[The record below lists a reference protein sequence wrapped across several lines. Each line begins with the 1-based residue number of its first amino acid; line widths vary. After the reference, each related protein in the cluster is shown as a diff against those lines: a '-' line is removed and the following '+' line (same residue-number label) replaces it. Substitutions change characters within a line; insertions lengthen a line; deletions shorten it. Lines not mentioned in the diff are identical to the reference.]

1 MLEMLLNK
9 ADVDRVFSFNKA
21 QWTQAAPQMIATGWN
36 VRVYEHESGVQII
49 GYDPSTG
56 VGLSIMPMFR
66 DETSLPD
73 MVVVE
78 NYLPI
83 GTLPPTTDATRQEME
98 LIAQKEIGAAYLL
111 RLKHEIKDDLEVF
124 EFLITEL

>member
-21 QWTQAAPQMIATGWN
+21 QWTQAAPQMIAPGWN
-36 VRVYEHESGVQII
+36 VRVYGHESGLQII

>member
-21 QWTQAAPQMIATGWN
+21 QWTQAAPQMIAPGWN
-36 VRVYEHESGVQII
+36 VRVYGHESGLQII

-124 EFLITEL
+124 EF

>member
-21 QWTQAAPQMIATGWN
+21 QWTQAAPQMIAPGWN
-36 VRVYEHESGVQII
+36 VRVYEHESGAQII

-56 VGLSIMPMFR
+56 VGLSVMPTFR

-73 MVVVE
+73 MVIVG

-83 GTLPPTTDATRQEME
+83 GTLPPTTDETRHEME
-98 LIAQKEIGAAYLL
+98 LIAQKEIGAAYSL
-111 RLKHEIKDDLEVF
+111 RLNHVIKDNLEVF

>member
-9 ADVDRVFSFNKA
+9 ADVDRVFSFNKV
-21 QWTQAAPQMIATGWN
+21 QWTQAAPQMIAPGWN
-36 VRVYEHESGVQII
+36 VRVYDHELGAQII

-56 VGLSIMPMFR
+56 VGLSVMPIFR
-66 DETSLPD
+66 DETSLPY
-73 MVVVE
+73 MVVVG

-83 GTLPPTTDATRQEME
+83 GTLPPTTNETRQAME
-98 LIAQKEIGAAYLL
+98 LIAQQEIGAAYSLW
-111 RLKHEIKDDLEVF
+111 LKHEIKDNLEVF

>member
-1 MLEMLLNK
+1 
-9 ADVDRVFSFNKA
+9 
-21 QWTQAAPQMIATGWN
+21 
-36 VRVYEHESGVQII
+36 
-49 GYDPSTG
+49 
-56 VGLSIMPMFR
+56 
-66 DETSLPD
+66 

>member
-1 MLEMLLNK
+1 MDSSRA
-9 ADVDRVFSFNKA
+9 ADDSPRVECE
-21 QWTQAAPQMIATGWN
+21 
-36 VRVYEHESGVQII
+36 RYEHESGAQII

-56 VGLSIMPMFR
+56 VGLSVMPMFR

-73 MVVVE
+73 MVVVG

-98 LIAQKEIGAAYLL
+98 LIAQKEIGAAYSL